1 MKVCVN
7 LNETM
12 AAISPLLSELTKECD
27 GLKKKGGGG
36 GGGGGGESVV
46 LEELQV
52 VRGERDKAV
61 KEVKTFQQD
70 ITGLRREKQVRRI
83 VYISP

>member
-1 MKVCVN
+1 
-7 LNETM
+7 M
-12 AAISPLLSELTKECD
+12 ALPFLLSPLPSELTKEYD
-27 GLKKKGGGG
+27 GLKKKGGG

-61 KEVKTFQQD
+61 KEAKTFQQD
-70 ITGLRREKQVRRI
+70 MTGLQRERQVSIR
-83 VYISP
+83 SS